1 PECLEKKFVV
11 FENDIDL
18 QSHDLEEHSGSI
30 VGQRAR
36 RDAKHINVNFQTSTQ
51 QGGSSGSAN
60 ASGFGQNSNS
70 GVASGS
76 GSRNKNKSRQNAEQ
90 RGPSAMAVNG
100 PDATG
105 VSIAGRQRPSGF
117 GHVSEIQPQ
126 AQAQAQTQTQLQPA
140 SNSYSRIISA
150 PVSRPTSSEPN
161 PEPEA
166 STLWPTLG
174 TDAGP
179 MRNRAPTAFGRL
191 SEPAG
196 GRARDPAITAISE
209 ETIASHQELLQRVS
223 AYLSHRDQPV
233 SRFRQLTTQYKNNQV
248 SAEDYVQNCWL
259 LFLTVPGRNAKEMIQ
274 KTVKT
279 VSSLLPE
286 ANQKERLLKALGEH
300 RIKQQQFPALT
311 PLTGSGTKSGGLS
324 ANGSTARVLVIK
336 QAAGSSGGGGASR
349 AGWTKPTQAPT
360 TSPTASSSRS
370 RAEVSVYESK
380 RASSTAPLSSTTF
393 PSLGSSSSTPS
404 INSMVSRMNISPSP
418 ASTSHNSY
426 SGKFMQTVSTSGGS
440 GFQRAA
446 KPSRAESS
454 LFPNLPPP
462 SVARV
467 KIAPLNPNASSA
479 WSASDEQSSASSSHQ
494 GSGDRRQPR
503 NKSKGKQVL
512 FYVG

>member
-18 QSHDLEEHSGSI
+18 QSHDLEEHSRSI

-51 QGGSSGSAN
+51 QGGSSAN
-60 ASGFGQNSNS
+60 ASGFGQSSSS
-70 GVASGS
+70 GVASGG
-76 GSRNKNKSRQNAEQ
+76 GSRNKNKSRQNADQ

-117 GHVSEIQPQ
+117 GHVSEVQP
-126 AQAQAQTQTQLQPA
+126 QAQTQTQPA

-150 PVSRPTSSEPN
+150 PVSRPTSPE

-174 TDAGP
+174 TDSGP

-191 SEPAG
+191 SESAG

-274 KTVKT
+274 KTVKA

-311 PLTGSGTKSGGLS
+311 PLTGSGMKSGGLS

-336 QAAGSSGGGGASR
+336 QAGGSSSGGGGGASR
-349 AGWTKPTQAPT
+349 AGWTKPTQAST

-370 RAEVSVYESK
+370 RAEVSIYESK

-418 ASTSHNSY
+418 ASPSHNSY
-426 SGKFMQTVSTSGGS
+426 SGKFIQTVNTSGGNRS
-440 GFQRAA
+440 QKAA

-454 LFPNLPPP
+454 LFPDLPPP

-479 WSASDEQSSASSSHQ
+479 WSASDEQSSASSSQQ